1 MLPRGTVQA
10 AHIWKRFRSERRR
23 SLKSDLRMIRARAR
37 GFETVDRW
45 RWALRDIDFT
55 AEPGESIGLVGAN
68 GSGKST
74 LLKILTRVMYPYAG
88 AVNVSGRV
96 GALIEVSSGIHP
108 QLSGRENVYLYGSLL
123 GLRRSDVTKRFDEI
137 VEFAEVGPAIDRLV
151 KYYSSGM
158 KMRLGFSVAAFLE
171 PDVLLVDEVLAVGDS
186 AFQQRCLD
194 RMRDV
199 LAQGTTLVF
208 VSHDLGAVE
217 ATCSRGIWLSGGVI
231 SAEGEISETLAAYRR
246 DVEQAAEVG
255 PISSGPVTLRKIQI
269 EGEDGKVP
277 TTQGPL
283 TVAAVFESEEPRVV
297 RLYLGFSEGTSA
309 LIFLLHREWELS
321 PGETQVR
328 CSIDHLPLPRGRYY
342 LWLNL
347 FRKGDLIPWR
357 PVAHFDV
364 AGPLLDRA
372 PRAVIRLSPV
382 HVEAKWEVEAS

>member
-1 MLPRGTVQA
+1 MLPKGTIQS
-10 AHIWKRFRSERRR
+10 AHIWKRFRRDRKSVISAGLERVRDRR
-23 SLKSDLRMIRARAR
+23 HPAD
-37 GFETVDRW
+37 DRW

-55 AEPGESIGLVGAN
+55 ASPSESIGLVGAN

-123 GLRRSDVTKRFDEI
+123 GLKRRDVARRFDDI

-171 PDVLLVDEVLAVGDS
+171 PDVLLVDEVLAVGDA

-217 ATCSRGIWLSGGVI
+217 ATCSRGLWLSNGVVR
-231 SAEGEISETLAAYRR
+231 ADGEITETLAAYRR
-246 DVEQAAEVG
+246 DVEQAAEIG
-255 PISSGPVTLRKIQI
+255 PASSGPVTLRKVQI
-269 EGEDGKVP
+269 EGPEGKTP

-283 TVAAVFESEEPRVV
+283 TVTTVFESEEPRVV

-309 LIFLLHREWELS
+309 LIFLLHREWEIGA
-321 PGETQVR
+321 GETEVR
-328 CSIDHLPLPRGRYY
+328 CTIDHLPLPRGRYY

-364 AGPLLDRA
+364 TGPLLDRA

-382 HVEAKWEVEAS
+382 HVDARWEVEAT